1 MSTVSQIQSKVIES
15 SVETKETQKKSRV
28 TGKTIGKPELSE
40 KAQKYYEELKKKYSN
55 MDFILVSTDMKEV
68 AKSQAG
74 SYANANK
81 MVVLID
87 EAKIERMAVDEEYRK
102 QYEQIIGNAAN
113 KLPELQSQLETTSAN
128 VKGFGMQVNDNGTAS
143 YFAVIDK
150 SLAKQQERIEKQ
162 AEEKREAKKAEA
174 KKDAKERLEE
184 LRHGD
189 KDKVH
194 KDSDTVTI
202 TASSVEELISK
213 INDYTFTLKSDSVKT
228 DAEKLIGTHIDYRG

>member
-1 MSTVSQIQSKVIES
+1 MSTISQIQNKIVES
-15 SVETKETQKKSRV
+15 SVETKETKKKSKV
-28 TGKTIGKPELSE
+28 TGKTIGEPKLSE
-40 KAQKYYEELKKKYSN
+40 KASEYYEELKKKYNN

-68 AKSQAG
+68 AKAQAG

-87 EAKIERMAVDEEYRK
+87 EEKIERMAVDEEFRK
-102 QYEQIIGNAAN
+102 QYEQIISNASN
-113 KLPELQSQLETTSAN
+113 QLTQLQSELANTSAN

-150 SLAKQQERIEKQ
+150 SLAKQQERIEKK

-184 LRHGD
+184 LRQGD

-194 KDSDTVTI
+194 KDSETVTI
-202 TASSVEELISK
+202 TASSVEELIAK
-213 INDYTFTLKSDSVKT
+213 INDYTFTLRSDSVQT
-228 DAEKLIGTHIDYRG
+228 DAEKMVGTHLDFRA